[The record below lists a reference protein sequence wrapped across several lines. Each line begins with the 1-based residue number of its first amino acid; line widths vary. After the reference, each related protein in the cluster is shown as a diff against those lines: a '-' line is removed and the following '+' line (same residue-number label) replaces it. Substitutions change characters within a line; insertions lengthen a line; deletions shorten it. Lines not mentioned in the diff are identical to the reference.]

1 MRRHTLVA
9 ATALLGAL
17 TVELLASTNSVAAVA
32 HKPVPPKI
40 VSASVKCVV
49 TSHENLPGLPNV
61 PLYSPKV
68 SWKVTHA
75 TGMALSV
82 DDPNLVGSYG
92 TFGKSGSVILGGG
105 CYKGDGK
112 TTLTFNTVGGHG
124 KRAHKTIV
132 FHGKKTVPTP
142 PPFGSPS

>member
-17 TVELLASTNSVAAVA
+17 TAELLASTNSVAAVA
-32 HKPVPPKI
+32 HKTAAPKI

-49 TSHENLPGLPNV
+49 TSHEDLPGLPNV

-82 DDPNLVGSYG
+82 DDPNLIGSYG
-92 TFGKSGSVILGGG
+92 TYGKTGSLILGGG
-105 CYKGDGK
+105 CYKRDGK

-132 FHGKKTVPTP
+132 FKGTKKHVTP
-142 PPFGSPS
+142 PPFGEPS